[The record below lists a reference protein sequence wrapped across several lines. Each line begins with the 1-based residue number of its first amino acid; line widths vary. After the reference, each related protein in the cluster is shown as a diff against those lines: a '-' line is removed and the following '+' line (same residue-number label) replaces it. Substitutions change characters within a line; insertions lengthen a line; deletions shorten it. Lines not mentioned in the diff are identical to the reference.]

1 MPITEKDLVFIP
13 ITAEMEVFA
22 EYTANKR
29 QLYEYPR
36 SGYGD
41 YNKRGTSKIKN
52 GILGELAFLEYI
64 HSYLSKNTAS
74 YEVKKRWKV
83 LHEKARFSYH
93 PVIGN
98 FDGGFEFKMG
108 DKTIDIKTYETN
120 QVSVNQ
126 IFKGLKEQGR
136 PLSLFIDKSQHATA
150 DIYIQVF
157 RMKDNTMCLAGYH
170 IGLPKLATWMPKP
183 AYTCPVPELKPITS
197 ILDLIVFD

>member
-13 ITAEMEVFA
+13 ITSQMEVFA

-41 YNKRGTSKIKN
+41 YNKRGNSKIKN

-64 HSYLSKNTAS
+64 HSHLS
-74 YEVKKRWKV
+74 EVTQSLDIKERWKV
-83 LHEKARFSYH
+83 LHEKAQFSYH
-93 PVIGN
+93 PIIGN
-98 FDGGFEFKMG
+98 FDGGFEFKIE
-108 DKTIDIKTYETN
+108 DRTIDIKTYETN

-136 PLSLFIDKSQHATA
+136 PLSLFIDESQHAKA
-150 DIYIQVF
+150 SIYVQVF
-157 RMKDNTMCLAGYH
+157 RMKDNRMCLAGFYK
-170 IGLPKLATWMPKP
+170 GLPKLATWMPKP
-183 AYTCPVPELKPITS
+183 AYTCAVPKLQPIVEL
-197 ILDLIVFD
+197 LDLIELD

>member
-1 MPITEKDLVFIP
+1 MPVTEKDLVFIS
-13 ITAEMEVFA
+13 ITPEMEVFA

-36 SGYGD
+36 AGYGD
-41 YNKRGTSKIKN
+41 YNNRGISKIKN

-64 HSYLSKNTAS
+64 HSFLSKVTVS
-74 YEVKKRWKV
+74 LDVKKRWKV
-83 LHEKARFSYH
+83 LHEKAKFSYH

-98 FDGGFEFKMG
+98 FDGGFEFKIG

-136 PLSLFIDKSQHATA
+136 PLSLFIDKSQNTTA
-150 DIYIQVF
+150 SIYIQVF
-157 RMKDNTMCLAGYH
+157 RMNDKKMCLAGFH
-170 IGLPKLATWMPKP
+170 KGLPQLATWMPKP
-183 AYTCPVPELKPITS
+183 AYTCAVPFLQKMDD
-197 ILDLIVFD
+197 LFDLIAL